1 MLRRTRAGYPSDIW
15 EGLRLEVGHMCGIA
29 GWADFGRDLREE
41 RAAARAMTGTMV
53 LRGPDAEGLWVREH
67 VAFGHRRL
75 AIIDIE
81 GGEQPMV
88 AEEDGREIAAL
99 TYSGE
104 VYNYREL
111 RAELVAQGHRFRTFS
126 DTEVVLR
133 AYVEWGEDFVDR
145 LNGMYAFGIWDVRRE
160 QLLLVR
166 DRMGVKP
173 LFHYTGI
180 PGAVLFGS
188 EPKAIFAH
196 PLAEAVVDLDGLREL
211 LALVKTPGH
220 GVYRDLHEVV
230 PGELV
235 RFDRDGLHRRRYWRP
250 EYVEHTDDVQTTVR
264 TVRELLDDIVD
275 RQTVA
280 DVPMCA
286 LLSGGLDSS
295 AITALS
301 YTAMHRRHE
310 GPLRSFAV
318 DFVGQTEHF
327 RPDALRGTPDT
338 PFVHDVVKHVGVDHE
353 DIVLDAA
360 SLIDPLARSAVVAAA
375 DQPTFGGDIYTSLYL
390 LFRAVRG
397 HSTVALSG
405 EAADEVFGGYLW
417 FHQPEVVRAEQF
429 PWLVTVAPGDSAL
442 DPGLRESLRL
452 RDYQADAYRAALAEV
467 DHGDDPDPDNRRMR
481 EISYLHLTR
490 FVRIL
495 LDRKDRMSMAHGL
508 EVRVPFCDDRLVQY
522 VYNTPW
528 AMKTFDGREKSLLRA
543 AVADVLP
550 ESVLARTKSPYPATQ
565 DPLYERVLRDTLAR
579 VAADSPAAPLLDPRR
594 VSELVQSPYEH
605 DGFGVSRRAI
615 EQALSLDLWL
625 RHTPVRLV

>member
-1 MLRRTRAGYPSDIW
+1 
-15 EGLRLEVGHMCGIA
+15 MCGIA
-29 GWADFGRDLREE
+29 GWVDLRRDLLAES
-41 RAAARAMTGTMV
+41 AGARAMTGTMV

-75 AIIDIE
+75 AIIDIA

-88 AEEDGREIAAL
+88 AEDDGHEIAAL

-104 VYNYREL
+104 LYNYREL
-111 RAELVAQGHRFRTFS
+111 RRELIARGHHFRTES

-160 QLLLVR
+160 RLVLVR

-173 LFHYTGI
+173 LFYYTGES
-180 PGAVLFGS
+180 GSVLFAS

-211 LALVKTPGH
+211 FAFVKTPGH
-220 GVYRDLHEVV
+220 AIYRDLYEVV
-230 PGELV
+230 PGEV
-235 RFDRDGLHRRRYWRP
+235 VSVDRDGLRRRQYWAP
-250 EYVEHTDDVQTTVR
+250 GYVEHHDDVETTVR
-264 TVRELLDDIVD
+264 TVRGLLEDIVD

-295 AITALS
+295 AVTAL
-301 YTAMHRRHE
+301 AHAALMRRHE

-318 DFVGQTEHF
+318 DFVGQAEHF
-327 RPDALRGTPDT
+327 RPDALRPTPDA
-338 PFVHDVVKHVGVDHE
+338 PFVHDVLDHVGVHHE

-360 SLIDPLARSAVVAAA
+360 SLIDPLARTAVVAAA
-375 DQPTFGGDIYTSLYL
+375 DQPPFGGDIYTSLYL
-390 LFRAVRG
+390 LFRAVRE

-417 FHQPEVVRAEQF
+417 FHQPEVVRADTF
-429 PWLVTVAPGDSAL
+429 PWMVVGGPGTGAL
-442 DPGLRESLRL
+442 DPGLVSSLGL
-452 RDYQADAYRAALAEV
+452 ADYRAAAYREALAEV
-467 DHGDDPDPDNRRMR
+467 EHGDDADPYNRRMR

-508 EVRVPFCDDRLVQY
+508 EVRVPFCDHRLVEY

-543 AVADVLP
+543 AAADVLP
-550 ESVLARTKSPYPATQ
+550 TSVVERTKSPYPATQ
-565 DPLYERVLRDTLAR
+565 DPQYERVLRDTLAR
-579 VAADSPAAPLLDPRR
+579 IAADSPAAPLLDPRR
-594 VSELVQSPYEH
+594 VSELVESPYEN
-605 DGFGVSRRAI
+605 DGFGEARRSI
-615 EQALSLDLWL
+615 EQALSLDTWL
-625 RHTPVRLV
+625 RHTPARLV